1 MLVASPCNALNILTV
16 SPSDTNQ
23 KKASDNIVKEPS
35 RFEMD
40 ANELKLWQTLQ
51 EAHRRQFQPGS
62 RLKALNDVRF
72 LLLLLITFEILD
84 AFCKQKFGTKFTVHW
99 TTQS

>member
-1 MLVASPCNALNILTV
+1 
-16 SPSDTNQ
+16 
-23 KKASDNIVKEPS
+23 
-35 RFEMD
+35 MD

-84 AFCKQKFGTKFTVHW
+84 AFCK
-99 TTQS
+99 